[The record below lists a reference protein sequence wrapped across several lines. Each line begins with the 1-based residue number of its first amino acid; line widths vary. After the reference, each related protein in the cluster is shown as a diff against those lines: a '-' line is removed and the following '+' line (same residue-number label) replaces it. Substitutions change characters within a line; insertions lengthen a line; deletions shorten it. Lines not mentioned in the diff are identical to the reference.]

1 MVGVYG
7 RVSIDE
13 IWISSGFLL
22 AFSCCGAL
30 LSTDTLG
37 IRRFESLAQAIGIDL
52 MGDSMIWTR
61 QSNVAQIAVIHESMN
76 MCFSLRRPSLSY
88 MALKCDMIYGIYMG
102 SCSRNCATDDAKQM
116 EQLGSS
122 ISFHVG
128 IFGAAA
134 ELSMNCDTAPLLE
147 TGESSGDP
155 RTRTLLETGG
165 SSGDPRTRKPWNGND
180 LREFVWNSKPCC
192 GTLEQMDQGSKSLA
206 PSPQWFTQ
214 WNSPQIVEGS
224 LEVKLPTIWTDEKQR
239 WKESEKRREEERR

>member
-1 MVGVYG
+1 M
-7 RVSIDE
+7 
-13 IWISSGFLL
+13 F
-22 AFSCCGAL
+22 FP
-30 LSTDTLG
+30 
-37 IRRFESLAQAIGIDL
+37 
-52 MGDSMIWTR
+52 
-61 QSNVAQIAVIHESMN
+61 
-76 MCFSLRRPSLSY
+76 RRPSLSY
-88 MALKCDMIYGIYMG
+88 MALKCDMIYEIYMG

-206 PSPQWFTQ
+206 PSPQ
-214 WNSPQIVEGS
+214 
-224 LEVKLPTIWTDEKQR
+224 
-239 WKESEKRREEERR
+239 